1 MDEQMVEFAKMFK
14 ERDNQPYEGYIVG
27 EVVEDFPEIAIKL
40 DAQRILYKEHLV
52 FAAHILKDY
61 EREFE
66 IEGEIQ
72 FTDENCGETNVV
84 SLHSHSIQ
92 SLNVDSQTLK
102 AKGKIKWTDTIKK
115 TDLVILVPNAD
126 HQKYIVID
134 KAVTFDVS

>member
-14 ERDNQPYEGYIVG
+14 ERDNMPYEGYSIG
-27 EVVEDFPEIAIKL
+27 EVVEGFPEIAIKL
-40 DAQRILYKEHLV
+40 DAQRILYKDRLV

-66 IEGEIQ
+66 LEGEIQ
-72 FTDENCGETNVV
+72 FTDENCGETNVM
-84 SLHSHSIQ
+84 SLHSHSIE

-102 AKGKIKWTDTIKK
+102 AKGKVKWTDVIKK
-115 TDLVILVPNAD
+115 DDKVILVPNAD